1 MKLRALILLIYV
13 GVLEFGTPA
22 HCQIT
27 ARFVQSSQNQ
37 RVGENLGVSQIQPPV
52 KKPQPTVFSIRAVDE
67 TTQAALPAQFSVK
80 AVLAKKEFAGKSQA
94 GQTFDVTLNR
104 TDTIVVITKVKGYY
118 ETEETLLISCDTC
131 FTYEHVAVMEKA
143 DSLFRD
149 LELNKAFRLDNVY
162 FDQSSYVLRD
172 ESYSQLDKLVRTLQA
187 TPGLNIEIAG
197 HTDNVGDRRLNQ
209 SLSENRAK
217 IITNYLTRNGISEA
231 RLRYTGYGD
240 KRPAAAN
247 DSEENKRKN
256 RRVEF
261 VVTKL

>member
-1 MKLRALILLIYV
+1 MKLRAFILLVYV

-22 HCQIT
+22 YCQT
-27 ARFVQSSQNQ
+27 VAHVVQSPQNQ
-37 RVGENLGVSQIQPPV
+37 KIAENLIVQQLQPPV
-52 KKPQPTVFSIRAVDE
+52 KKPQPTLFSIRAVDQ
-67 TTQAALPAQFSVK
+67 TTQAALNAQFSVK
-80 AVLAKKEFAGKSQA
+80 AVLAKKEFAGQSNA
-94 GQTFDVTLNR
+94 GQTFDITLNR
-104 TDTIVVITKVKGYY
+104 TDTIVVTTKVNGYY
-118 ETEETLLISCDTC
+118 ETEETLLITCDTC

-162 FDQSSYVLRD
+162 FDQSSYALRN
-172 ESYSQLDKLVRTLQA
+172 ESYPQLDKLVRTLHT

-217 IITNYLTRNGISEA
+217 IITNYLTRNGIEEA
-231 RLRYTGYGD
+231 RLRYAGYGD
-240 KRPAAAN
+240 KCPAAAN

>member
-1 MKLRALILLIYV
+1 MKLRALILLIYI
-13 GVLEFGTPA
+13 GVLEFSTPA
-22 HCQIT
+22 HCQTT
-27 ARFVQSSQNQ
+27 ARVMQSPEKQKTGQNVAISQA
-37 RVGENLGVSQIQPPV
+37 EPPV
-52 KKPQPTVFSIRAVDE
+52 KKQQPTVFSIRAVDQ

-80 AVLAKKEFAGKSQA
+80 AVLAKKEFAGKSNA

-104 TDTIVVITKVKGYY
+104 TDTIVVTTTVKGYY
-118 ETEETLLISCDTC
+118 ETEETLLITCDTC
-131 FTYEHVAVMEKA
+131 FTYEHVAMMEKA

-172 ESYSQLDKLVRTLQA
+172 ESYPQLDKLVRTLNT

-209 SLSENRAK
+209 ALSENRAK
-217 IITNYLTRNGISEA
+217 IITNYLTRSGISET
-231 RLRYTGYGD
+231 RLRYAGYGD